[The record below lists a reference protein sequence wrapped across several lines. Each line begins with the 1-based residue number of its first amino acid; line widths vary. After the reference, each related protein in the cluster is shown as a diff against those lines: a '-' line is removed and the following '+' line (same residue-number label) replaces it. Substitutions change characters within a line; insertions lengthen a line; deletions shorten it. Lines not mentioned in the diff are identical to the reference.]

1 VKESHVESHRLFE
14 LAELPAIIDQPEWNH
29 IKHCPDCGVAFIRL
43 VDLREGCF
51 SRICGI
57 QTGAIPLSLRFCLKS
72 YISSIRARKI
82 TQLLVSRLHVPRGDS
97 KRRVGSDLFTMQFC
111 RKRRKQLS

>member
-51 SRICGI
+51 SRIVWDSGS
-57 QTGAIPLSLRFCLKS
+57 GDPV
-72 YISSIRARKI
+72 
-82 TQLLVSRLHVPRGDS
+82 VSQILPDVLYQFNKGKKNHSV
-97 KRRVGSDLFTMQFC
+97 VG
-111 RKRRKQLS
+111 